1 MTDFEQEIKILQLEK
16 DIYSLKAAIC
26 ETRKNKLTLLKQIEQ
41 LEAKVAEWEHTLSNK
56 QLELDELKNYN

>member
-41 LEAKVAEWEHTLSNK
+41 LDAKVAEWEQTLSNK